1 MDSYSVFKDIGIPSL
16 TFLIGLFVNSRY
28 EKRKGKQEKL
38 DAIDNRIERLISA
51 AESET
56 VCSARLHFNELQRGA
71 RKFCADYKIEVDI
84 EIEMSNLSIACTSGT
99 LDKELATSASINLI
113 NKIKNARCIF

>member
-1 MDSYSVFKDIGIPSL
+1 MDGYSVFKDILLPFS
-16 TFLIGLFVNSRY
+16 TFIIGLFVQHCY

-113 NKIKNARCIF
+113 NKIKNAV